1 MKFSYSLSTIVS
13 ASVIYGGQEQHQAMG
28 SSPTPLYY
36 YGLNPPTVVSPPNEL
51 AGKWEGSHCEMDDP
65 EPAVAELEMTR
76 SGFNTW
82 SFQDAETGDLMPQ
95 VGDNGEVIVGYQCVD
110 VGKGYWWGQIPSSDI
125 LWCNL
130 FQVDTV
136 DDEDNGTTLMTF
148 HNLAYGGQGA
158 GMLAKGACPTDLTVT
173 MLDPSMK
180 PMQAHFTKQVDTV
193 DLTLPAR
200 AFTCD
205 VPAGSTD
212 KVQPS
217 SNSQFPSSGPVPNPF
232 DASPIKSVKSL
243 ENFASTIAGKSLPVL
258 CEHTCKA
265 LTPLSSE
272 DSEDAIVPSSAELI
286 SSSAPLIS
294 SFATTLMLISSCA
307 AAMLL

>member
-13 ASVIYGGQEQHQAMG
+13 ASVIYGGQEQHQAMC
-28 SSPTPLYY
+28 SSPSPLYY

-51 AGKWEGSHCEMDDP
+51 AGKWEGSHCEMNGP
-65 EPAVAELEMTR
+65 EPAVVELEMTR

-82 SFQDAETGDLMPQ
+82 SFKDEETGDLIPQ

-110 VGKGYWWGQIPSSDI
+110 VGKGYWWGQIPSSDV

-136 DDEDNGTTLMTF
+136 NDEDNGTTLVTY
-148 HNLAYGGQGA
+148 HNLA
-158 GMLAKGACPTDLTVT
+158 MLAKGACLTDLT
-173 MLDPSMK
+173 MLNPSMK
-180 PMQAHFTKQVDTV
+180 LMQAHFTKQVDTV
-193 DLTLPAR
+193 DLALPAR

-217 SNSQFPSSGPVPNPF
+217 SNSQFPSSVPVPNPF
-232 DASPIKSVKSL
+232 DASPIQRFKSL
-243 ENFASTIAGKSLPVL
+243 RNFASTIAVNSLPVL

-265 LTPLSSE
+265 LS
-272 DSEDAIVPSSAELI
+272 
-286 SSSAPLIS
+286 
-294 SFATTLMLISSCA
+294 
-307 AAMLL
+307 